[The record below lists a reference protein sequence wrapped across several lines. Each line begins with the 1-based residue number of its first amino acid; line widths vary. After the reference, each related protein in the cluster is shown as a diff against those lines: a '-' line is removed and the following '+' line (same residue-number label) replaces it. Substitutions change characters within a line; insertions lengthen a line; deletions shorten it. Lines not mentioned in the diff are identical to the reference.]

1 MVGSQPK
8 EAVAIACWWPR
19 YNLPGSWL
27 LRAALGQKWPFAGSG
42 GAPLGPE
49 PVIRRIA
56 RRQFDSDPIETIRN
70 LSPVSSLEPAIVRH
84 CH

>member
-1 MVGSQPK
+1 MVGGQRK
-8 EAVAIACWWPR
+8 EAVAIACCWPR

-27 LRAALGQKWPFAGSG
+27 LRAALGQNGRRRLG

-49 PVIRRIA
+49 PVNRRIA

-70 LSPVSSLEPAIVRH
+70 LSPVASLEPAIVRH
-84 CH
+84 CQ